1 MSSSSAK
8 DALAILRTW
17 DSGNSTLR
25 RKILED
31 FIIANRNRT
40 AAELDEQFADA
51 ASLFFT
57 RLTAWLRLVYYFEKS
72 TFFE

>member
-31 FIIANRNRT
+31 FINANRNRT

-57 RLTAWLRLVYYFEKS
+57 RLTAWLRLVYYF
-72 TFFE
+72 

>member
-8 DALAILRTW
+8 DALAILRAW

-25 RKILED
+25 RKILND
-31 FIIANRNRT
+31 FIISNRNRT

-57 RLTAWLRLVYYFEKS
+57 RLTAWLRLVYFYLK
-72 TFFE
+72 TLCN